1 MSMTDRRSAPPTLR
15 SGRYAAQAEAG
26 RETERDR
33 VVASVPKPDRKPG
46 QVHQMALEI
55 Q

>member
-15 SGRYAAQAEAG
+15 KGGYAALAEAG
-26 RETERDR
+26 RETERDHG
-33 VVASVPKPDRKPG
+33 VVSSPKPDRTTG
-46 QVHQMALEI
+46 QDHQMALEM